1 MTHPELGLLC
11 SRSEEP
17 LVHAGDR
24 RRLEPDE
31 PANDAEEVLDEH
43 IQLPLDGGGPQLDAE
58 ALKEAEL
65 LDREPEFHDP
75 DYEDLLDSGWI
86 DRAAYIEEL
95 DDDRGNSLDVGVT
108 LDLNDSDQDEEL
120 GQMVDLDVGALLTP
134 LPKETESERDATRD
148 SPDPSFA
155 IGALRD
161 LLLPDE
167 SDAEVQDGER
177 VDDERFPAF
186 DAASVPTSSRTGDDE
201 ASDDEGIANDDA

>member
-1 MTHPELGLLC
+1 MTHPDLSLC
-11 SRSEEP
+11 RSRGEGP
-17 LVHAGDR
+17 LVRAGDR

-31 PANDAEEVLDEH
+31 PGDDSDEVLDEQ
-43 IQLPLDGGGPQLDAE
+43 IQLPLHREAPPFDAD

-65 LDREPEFHDP
+65 LDREP
-75 DYEDLLDSGWI
+75 DYGDLIDSGWI

-95 DDDRGNSLDVGVT
+95 DDDRGNSLDVGLT

-120 GQMVDLDVGALLTP
+120 GHMVDLDVGALLTP
-134 LPKETESERDATRD
+134 LTKESEGDREAARD
-148 SPDPSFA
+148 SLDPSFA

-167 SDAEVQDGER
+167 SEGEPRDGES

-186 DAASVPTSSRTGDDE
+186 DDAPVPTSSRTGDDE
-201 ASDDEGIANDDA
+201 ASDNEGIADDDA